1 MWFFFIIEAEY
12 AFARD
17 KMVIPVLLQNRYRPD
32 GWLGILIGSKKFYD
46 FSGKTHLNRTQWLV
60 PRRFSLDRF
69 QYNIFMFLETL
80 LLSNWLVVNL
90 NPNMR
95 NFRIRVP
102 YKLFFFYK

>member
-46 FSGKTHLNRTQWLV
+46 FSGKYDFDKKFREMKTE
-60 PRRFSLDRF
+60 LDGV
-69 QYNIFMFLETL
+69 M
-80 LLSNWLVVNL
+80 
-90 NPNMR
+90 NPA
-95 NFRIRVP
+95 VG
-102 YKLFFFYK
+102 